1 MKKNIGADSSGNG
14 FDAAP
19 TGDNAPVIKDV
30 DGRKAVVIS
39 GDGKV
44 ANSYIKLP
52 ENLKEIVRI
61 LLRNLSSR
69 TNAQMRIN
77 LAVSEKAVE
86 YIADKGFDKN
96 YGARPIRRAI
106 QTEIEDLLADKLL
119 AGEVKAGEK
128 VNVDYDETEKKIIIS
143 VEQ

>member
-1 MKKNIGADSSGNG
+1 MLTK
-14 FDAAP
+14 
-19 TGDNAPVIKDV
+19 
-30 DGRKAVVIS
+30 
-39 GDGKV
+39 
-44 ANSYIKLP
+44 

-77 LAVSEKAVE
+77 FSVSEKAVE
-86 YIADKGFDKN
+86 HIADKGFDKN
-96 YGARPIRRAI
+96 YGARPIRREI

-143 VEQ
+143 AGQ